1 MARRCPYCGAQR
13 DYKYYLV
20 KIISS
25 VSFISACVQILDY
38 KLHLVEWIKYLLSRF
53 P

>member
-25 VSFISACVQILDY
+25 VSFTYACFQILDY
-38 KLHLVEWIKYLLSRF
+38 ELHLVELIKYLLSRS